1 MKEQAVFDHSRG
13 GGLITGAAVLPTK
26 TDSLS
31 LTRQAVPDSL
41 SSPHCSPPS
50 PCDITHLIVFR
61 RGSTLAKVG

>member
-13 GGLITGAAVLPTK
+13 GGLIMGAAVLPAK

-50 PCDITHLIVFR
+50 ACDISHSIVIR
-61 RGSTLAKVG
+61 RGSTLAR